1 MKIKIEFSTDN
12 AAFDDDAGPE
22 IHRILQAIRMDISHG
37 GTGSQIRDL
46 NGNTIGA
53 WSWE

>member
-22 IHRILQAIRMDISHG
+22 IHRILQHVCLDIREGLICSP
-37 GTGSQIRDL
+37 IRDI
-46 NGNTIGA
+46 NGNTIGI